1 MLCPKTVTACQPKY
15 AMKRDRESFDAEND
29 FTHSLH
35 PLLKRSH
42 SSRASD
48 SGYSDSEDSSDT
60 SKDSDNEPSVLSEEL
75 KKKVLLLERKVNE
88 IKRVL
93 DQVIR
98 KQDLLRCATMARRA
112 SEIVADELINE
123 LVDVELINETDARPL
138 RRQRTDTRNQAATLE
153 LFHKRLFTELR
164 NGRACLDYLA

>member
-1 MLCPKTVTACQPKY
+1 MLRPQGKQPKMP
-15 AMKRDRESFDAEND
+15 MKRSRESDTED
-29 FTHSLH
+29 SYTYY
-35 PLLKRSH
+35 KRST
-42 SSRASD
+42 SSKASD
-48 SGYSDSEDSSDT
+48 SEYSDSEDSSDT
-60 SKDSDNEPSVLSEEL
+60 SKDSDNEPSVLSEEEL